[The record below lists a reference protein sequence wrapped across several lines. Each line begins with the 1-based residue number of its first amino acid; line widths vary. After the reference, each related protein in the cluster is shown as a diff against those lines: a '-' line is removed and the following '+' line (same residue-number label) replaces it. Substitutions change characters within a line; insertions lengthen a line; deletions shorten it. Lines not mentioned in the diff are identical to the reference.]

1 MNSYDAGGAGASRP
15 IFSISAVARMVS
27 IPVATIRT
35 WEERYGLVVPD
46 RNASGHRLYRR
57 DQVEQLRFV
66 HERMAEGL
74 TAADA
79 HRLLA
84 EWLDQQQ
91 PERSGPV
98 QPGPAVPVPP
108 DPEVPVPPGQPVPAA
123 GGQVAVLLAER
134 DPYAAE
140 LQEHYLTT
148 EGFEVE
154 VALSGEE
161 ALGTLAARPPAVA
174 VIELL
179 ISGGTGLQLCR
190 VVKQHGVPVIVTS
203 VLRSCD
209 QALDAGAD
217 VFLAKPLDP
226 TRLAAAIRDLLGLSR
241 QPRRQEA
248 AS

>member
-35 WEERYGLVVPD
+35 WEERYGLVVPG

-98 QPGPAVPVPP
+98 QPGP
-108 DPEVPVPPGQPVPAA
+108 EVPAQLGQPVPAA
-123 GGQVAVLLAER
+123 GGRVAVLLAER

-174 VIELL
+174 VDRK
-179 ISGGTGLQLCR
+179 SACR
-190 VVKQHGVPVIVTS
+190 ERV
-203 VLRSCD
+203 
-209 QALDAGAD
+209 
-217 VFLAKPLDP
+217 
-226 TRLAAAIRDLLGLSR
+226 
-241 QPRRQEA
+241 
-248 AS
+248 